1 MTYILTI
8 LGLLLAFWSG
18 NKVCFQVRSDIE
30 AELPLTDILDRFYL
44 DLLERPFH
52 VSFHEI
58 DAAVGLCLAAAI
70 GLSAL
75 YQKTMKGTRR
85 DGAEH
90 GSARFATQAA
100 IRPYRD
106 KTYTNNLLFTRTERL
121 SLDGRKTQRNLN
133 ALVVGGSGSGK
144 SRYYVL
150 PNLAQ
155 FNTSFAVTDPKGE
168 LYAQTRS
175 HLEAAGYKVRCF
187 NLVDFNLSA
196 NFNPLSYFKDAR
208 GEIDISILVENFIS
222 NTTGRKPATSSDFW
236 EKAERALLTALVAY
250 IYYTKGNTG
259 TLIDIVDL
267 LAQMQAFEKEDES
280 KSDVD
285 LLFEATSELFQEA
298 EIARQ
303 DPTQDIFSPEALA
316 AIDGLRFAASQ
327 YNTYLQG
334 AGETK
339 KSVIISLGVRCAPLH
354 MAPMRTLLSTDTLH
368 LERIGLEKTALFLI
382 IPDTHAAF
390 NFLASIFFEQ
400 LFETNIYIADH
411 EASRRLPVQLQV
423 FMDEFA
429 NIGRIPSFERKI
441 AVMRSRAISV
451 SVIVQNMAQ
460 GKALYKE
467 DWDTIVGNCDSIL
480 FLGGQERSTTEYFSK
495 MLGKQTITTTDVS
508 ESRGRNGN
516 WTRGHKRL
524 GRELMTPDEIAHM
537 RADYC
542 LYFLRGL
549 DPFYSK
555 KLEAPNV

>member
-196 NFNPLSYFKDAR
+196 TFNPLSYFKDAR

-236 EKAERALLTALVAY
+236 EKAERALLTA
-250 IYYTKGNTG
+250 
-259 TLIDIVDL
+259 
-267 LAQMQAFEKEDES
+267 
-280 KSDVD
+280 
-285 LLFEATSELFQEA
+285 
-298 EIARQ
+298 
-303 DPTQDIFSPEALA
+303 
-316 AIDGLRFAASQ
+316 
-327 YNTYLQG
+327 
-334 AGETK
+334 
-339 KSVIISLGVRCAPLH
+339 
-354 MAPMRTLLSTDTLH
+354 
-368 LERIGLEKTALFLI
+368 
-382 IPDTHAAF
+382 
-390 NFLASIFFEQ
+390 
-400 LFETNIYIADH
+400 
-411 EASRRLPVQLQV
+411 
-423 FMDEFA
+423 
-429 NIGRIPSFERKI
+429 
-441 AVMRSRAISV
+441 
-451 SVIVQNMAQ
+451 
-460 GKALYKE
+460 
-467 DWDTIVGNCDSIL
+467 
-480 FLGGQERSTTEYFSK
+480 
-495 MLGKQTITTTDVS
+495 
-508 ESRGRNGN
+508 
-516 WTRGHKRL
+516 
-524 GRELMTPDEIAHM
+524 
-537 RADYC
+537 
-542 LYFLRGL
+542 
-549 DPFYSK
+549 
-555 KLEAPNV
+555 